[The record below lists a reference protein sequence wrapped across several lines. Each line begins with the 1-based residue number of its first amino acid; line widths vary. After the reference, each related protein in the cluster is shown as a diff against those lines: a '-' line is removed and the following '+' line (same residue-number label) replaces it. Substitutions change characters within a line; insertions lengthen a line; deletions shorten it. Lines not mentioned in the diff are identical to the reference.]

1 MNQGIPG
8 IPIFKGN
15 INLYGNKK
23 AIYFAVLV
31 IIVFHESGPPEQ
43 ANPNCFVTTELF
55 GFVFCFDIHIET
67 NR

>member
-31 IIVFHESGPPEQ
+31 IIDLQESGPPKN
-43 ANPNCFVTTELF
+43 ARKFFRAFLHYF
-55 GFVFCFDIHIET
+55 FKKSKIMLDI
-67 NR
+67 

>member
-1 MNQGIPG
+1 VYQGIPG

-31 IIVFHESGPPEQ
+31 IIDFQKSGPPKES
-43 ANPNCFVTTELF
+43 NPNLRPIGPGF
-55 GFVFCFDIHIET
+55 GFFVYLDDIKDE
-67 NR
+67 

>member
-23 AIYFAVLV
+23 AIYFAGLV
-31 IIVFHESGPPEQ
+31 IIDLQESGPPFI
-43 ANPNCFVTTELF
+43 PTSR
-55 GFVFCFDIHIET
+55 DI
-67 NR
+67 

>member
-23 AIYFAVLV
+23 AIYFAGLV
-31 IIVFHESGPPEQ
+31 IIDLQESGPPLINTSVLKLSES
-43 ANPNCFVTTELF
+43 P
-55 GFVFCFDIHIET
+55 FCQGLP
-67 NR
+67 